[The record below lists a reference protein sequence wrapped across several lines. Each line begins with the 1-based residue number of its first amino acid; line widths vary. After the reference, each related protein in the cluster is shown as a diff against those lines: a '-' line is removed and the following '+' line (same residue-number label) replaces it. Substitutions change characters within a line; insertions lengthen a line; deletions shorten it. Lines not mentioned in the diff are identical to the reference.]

1 MIKVNKSVLW
11 LSVALQ
17 STVLRH
23 IAFWDLQIKC
33 SSDVNMQQIAFIIFF
48 RIYQLNAHT
57 IIIVTFYNQVFMG
70 DFFRRILNSLATL
83 DIILKSWALR
93 CNVAICV
100 WIKFRLY
107 KTLMNTLYIENLSAQ
122 CNINFYYY
130 NGENTVFDLIK
141 SHW

>member
-1 MIKVNKSVLW
+1 
-11 LSVALQ
+11 
-17 STVLRH
+17 
-23 IAFWDLQIKC
+23 
-33 SSDVNMQQIAFIIFF
+33 MQQIAFIIFF

-70 DFFRRILNSLATL
+70 DFFRRILDSILHASCETYFGYNRY
-83 DIILKSWALR
+83 ILKSWALR

-130 NGENTVFDLIK
+130 NGENTIFDLIK
-141 SHW
+141 LH